1 MFSNRKQGNKYVQ
14 NILLAPFFTDL
25 IHKKFES
32 NTISSTLITR
42 TKGSKKNWNH
52 YYNSWFFKRF
62 KLTNL
67 SFWLM
72 DTYILTKGQGL
83 EWHMYLLNDQF
94 DYSGSFD

>member
-1 MFSNRKQGNKYVQ
+1 MYRIYCLHPY
-14 NILLAPFFTDL
+14 LLTEV
-25 IHKKFES
+25 HKKLEKK
-32 NTISSTLITR
+32 TISSTLIIQ
-42 TKGSKKNWNH
+42 TKANKKTWNH

-67 SFWLM
+67 SFCLM

-83 EWHMYLLNDQF
+83 EWHMYLLTDQF